1 MGLVFF
7 FLKFSITPLVHN
19 YQHFYHIS
27 VQLYLSIKAE
37 MRKLQTKYLII
48 RANTPSS
55 RKAALS
61 SPYTGDEAEG

>member
-1 MGLVFF
+1 
-7 FLKFSITPLVHN
+7 
-19 YQHFYHIS
+19 
-27 VQLYLSIKAE
+27 

-61 SPYTGDEAEG
+61 SPYTGDEAEGGTNHSRGYFESEHNACKPANFALHLYVCRFVSYLGA